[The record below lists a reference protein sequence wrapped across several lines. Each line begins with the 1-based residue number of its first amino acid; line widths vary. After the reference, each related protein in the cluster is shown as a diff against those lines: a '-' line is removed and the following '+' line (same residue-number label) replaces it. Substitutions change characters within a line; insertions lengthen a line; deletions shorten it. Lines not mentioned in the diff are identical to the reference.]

1 MKTVKQ
7 IAEAYNVSKQTIHR
21 IIHKNGLV
29 TIADGN
35 RVLIPDDSEEAI
47 YKALEALQSESGR
60 PRTSEDETR
69 TDTDVRE
76 RSGTIQADDQS
87 EALREVIAKLEEQ
100 VEELRADKAYLQE
113 RLTKAEQ
120 ERESLTKERQ
130 TILAELLELR
140 KPKVIE
146 VTETKTAGTVQQVP
160 VRHTEHHSRKSER
173 QQPTVLQN
181 IIQGIKNRFR

>member
-146 VTETKTAGTVQQVP
+146 VTETKTAGTVQQDP
-160 VRHTEHHSRKSER
+160 VQRPAHHPRKTER